1 MSLRW
6 HYPNQVLRSGLTA
19 RSQPARAGSL
29 LVFFIIIALEELQ
42 DKKTNQFISSTHT
55 IRGYSTIIGKTYLV
69 QLTGPAR

>member
-55 IRGYSTIIGKTYLV
+55 IRGYSTIIGKTYLA